1 MRHSI
6 ARKVMKSVSCW
17 KIPRDEA
24 AGKCPDARR
33 VAPIRGSVWCLLPD
47 SSLCQNGKQVEII
60 TKMIFELCYIE
71 AIAFIITTIETT
83 IDSIVTIVSIVVYIV
98 LLYDR
103 VVLK

>member
-1 MRHSI
+1 M
-6 ARKVMKSVSCW
+6 
-17 KIPRDEA
+17 PRDEA
-24 AGKCPDARR
+24 AEKCPDARR

-60 TKMIFELCYIE
+60 TKIIFELCYIE

>member
-1 MRHSI
+1 M
-6 ARKVMKSVSCW
+6 
-17 KIPRDEA
+17 PRDEA
-24 AGKCPDARR
+24 AEKCPDARR

-83 IDSIVTIVSIVVYIV
+83 IDCIATIVSIVVYIV

>member
-1 MRHSI
+1 M
-6 ARKVMKSVSCW
+6 
-17 KIPRDEA
+17 
-24 AGKCPDARR
+24 
-33 VAPIRGSVWCLLPD
+33 LPD
-47 SSLCQNGKQVEII
+47 SSLCQNGKQVEIITKMIFELCYIEEII

>member
-1 MRHSI
+1 
-6 ARKVMKSVSCW
+6 MKSVGCW
-17 KIPRDEA
+17 KMPRDEA
-24 AGKCPDARR
+24 AEKCPDARR

-47 SSLCQNGKQVEII
+47 SSLCQNVKQVEII

-71 AIAFIITTIETT
+71 AMAFIITTIETT
-83 IDSIVTIVSIVVYIV
+83 IDSIVNIVSIVVYIV